1 MSLRVTLL
9 AAFTYAL
16 LAVLIALLLPLT
28 LNISRRVDAE
38 IKAEALGQVSL
49 VATSAAD
56 EINRP
61 ERLRELVD
69 RSAES
74 LGGRLIV
81 TDRDG
86 LIVADS
92 AGTGLEGA
100 DYGGRPE
107 VSAALVG
114 ENSQG
119 RRDSELLGEEL
130 LFTAA
135 PVIENGRTVG
145 AVRATQSVAAVNDA
159 VRNDALVLVGAG
171 GVALLLGVG
180 VAWIL
185 AGFLTRP
192 LESLTTAARQVAA
205 GDLDARAPERGS
217 REQRQVA
224 AAFNEMTG
232 RLQGA
237 LEAQREFVANASHQ
251 LRTPLTGLQLR
262 LEAAGDSTND
272 PAIRDELRAA
282 EDEVDR
288 LAALLTNLLVLARE
302 GQEPPEPE
310 PVDLERSA
318 KQARERWAGEADAQ
332 GARIRLEGDPGVR
345 VMASPDDLQIMLDNL
360 LENALRYSEG
370 AGDVAVT
377 WGSSGPDG
385 FIAVC
390 DSGPGLRTGEHE
402 RVLDRFVRGESAATS
417 GTGLGLAIV
426 STLARRWA
434 GSIELRDRDPRGLC
448 AEITLPL
455 PSPNPAGSSLV

>member
-61 ERLRELVD
+61 PRLRELVE
-69 RSAES
+69 RSAEA

-81 TDRDG
+81 TDRAG
-86 LIVADS
+86 RIVADS
-92 AGTGLEGA
+92 AGSGLEGA
-100 DYGGRPE
+100 DYGDRPE
-107 VSAALVG
+107 VAAALAG

-119 RRDSELLGEEL
+119 RRESELLGEEL

-135 PVIENGRTVG
+135 PVIEQGRTVG
-145 AVRATQSVAAVNDA
+145 AVRSTQSVAAVNDA
-159 VRNDALVLVGAG
+159 VRDDVLVLIGAG
-171 GVALLLGVG
+171 AAALLLGVG
-180 VAWIL
+180 VAWVL

-192 LESLTTAARQVAA
+192 LESLTTTARRVAA

-224 AAFNEMTG
+224 SAFNEMTG

-251 LRTPLTGLQLR
+251 LRTPLTGLRLR
-262 LEAAGDSTND
+262 LEAAADGVGD
-272 PAIRDELRAA
+272 PQVREELHAA
-282 EDEVDR
+282 EDEVER

-302 GQEPPEPE
+302 G
-310 PVDLERSA
+310 
-318 KQARERWAGEADAQ
+318 
-332 GARIRLEGDPGVR
+332 
-345 VMASPDDLQIMLDNL
+345 
-360 LENALRYSEG
+360 
-370 AGDVAVT
+370 
-377 WGSSGPDG
+377 
-385 FIAVC
+385 
-390 DSGPGLRTGEHE
+390 
-402 RVLDRFVRGESAATS
+402 
-417 GTGLGLAIV
+417 
-426 STLARRWA
+426 
-434 GSIELRDRDPRGLC
+434 
-448 AEITLPL
+448 
-455 PSPNPAGSSLV
+455 